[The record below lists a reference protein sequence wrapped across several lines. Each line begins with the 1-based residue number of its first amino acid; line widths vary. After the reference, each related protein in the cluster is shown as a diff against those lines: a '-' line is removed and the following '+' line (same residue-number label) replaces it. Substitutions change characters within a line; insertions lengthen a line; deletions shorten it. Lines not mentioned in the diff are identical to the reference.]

1 MPDEDSVRLIN
12 ETFAAIRQF
21 IKPKLQSLRV
31 VLTTMRLKQ
40 FDMSPENMSMI
51 QNDFV
56 EMRKSFNATAE
67 DLHSMLILS
76 RMLGIIESKT
86 TLDAECWS
94 RAKRMEEERRK
105 RISSLPKK

>member
-21 IKPKLQSLRV
+21 LKPKLHSIRLL
-31 VLTTMRLKQ
+31 LTMMRLKE

-76 RMLGIIESKT
+76 RMLGIIGSKT

-94 RAKRMEEERRK
+94 RAKQMEEERRK